1 MKVDRPRDYYI
12 KGSKSDRKRQIS
24 YNMTYMWNLK
34 SDTNEPI
41 YETESCTQRTD
52 WQLPKGRRVWGR
64 DGLRFG
70 D

>member
-1 MKVDRPRDYYI
+1 MDRPRDYHI
-12 KGSKSDRKRQIS
+12 KGSKSDRKRQIP
-24 YNMTYMWNLK
+24 YNMTYMWHLNMTQVNLSVK
-34 SDTNEPI
+34 EHHAH
-41 YETESCTQRTD
+41 RTD